1 MNKKRIGA
9 ALLLVLLVAV
19 VSVFA
24 LHLNPFSMAVYSGL
38 GLGMIGLAV
47 AYADPVSGANPPS
60 AAVASASQSLTATV
74 TFADGDTQAVVTH
87 NWGLTTAQLN
97 KLRPWVHHYYT
108 TSPTVFAQLAF
119 ALSTNAVTI
128 NKGSTATGSGGTL
141 NVVIQRPW
149 SPMTTI
155 DAR

>member
-1 MNKKRIGA
+1 MNNKRIGA
-9 ALLLVLLVAV
+9 ALLLVLVGAV

-24 LHLNPFSMAVYSGL
+24 LHLNPLVAAVYSGV
-38 GLGMIGLAV
+38 GFGMIGVTV
-47 AYADPVSGANPPS
+47 AYADPVSGASAPS

-74 TFADGDTQAVVTH
+74 TFADGDTQATVTH

-97 KLRPWVHHYYT
+97 KLRPWIHHYYT
-108 TSPTVFAQLAF
+108 TSPTVFSQLAF

-128 NKGSTATGSGGTL
+128 NKNSTATGSGGTL

-149 SPMTTI
+149 SSMTTTP
-155 DAR
+155 

>member
-1 MNKKRIGA
+1 MNNKRIGA
-9 ALLLVLLVAV
+9 ALLLVLVGAV

-24 LHLNPFSMAVYSGL
+24 LHLNLPAVAVYVALSVGL
-38 GLGMIGLAV
+38 IGTASV
-47 AYADPVSGANPPS
+47 TYADPVSGASAPS

-74 TFADGDTQAVVTH
+74 TFADGDTQATVTH

-97 KLRPWVHHYYT
+97 KLRPWIHHYYT
-108 TSPTVFAQLAF
+108 TSPTVFSQLAF

-128 NKGSTATGSGGTL
+128 NKNSTATGSGGTL

-149 SPMTTI
+149 SSMTTTP
-155 DAR
+155 